1 MAATQTVPQQ
11 FQHCN
16 SVPITPRHGV
26 ITLFGYGISVCVDR
40 GHLTFRDG
48 IGTARRE
55 GRLPRVR
62 HGLRR
67 LVVVGSDGMVSL
79 AALRWLADQDAA
91 FVMLDRNGSV
101 LVTTGPARTAD
112 ARLRRAQALAQ
123 QSGVAVRIA
132 RELIGQKLVGQERLA
147 REKLA
152 DCTAADTIA
161 RMRVGVSR
169 TDTIQEIRLLEAN
182 AAYAYWSAWHSIPI
196 MFSKVDAR
204 RVPDHWLTFGSRV
217 SPLSASPR
225 LAINPANAIL
235 NYLYALLE
243 SETRLAAAAVGLDP
257 ALGLLHADT
266 QWRDNLACDL
276 MEPVRPQVDAYLL
289 DWITR
294 EVMRREWFF
303 EERNGTCRLMGSF
316 TVGLSET
323 AMTWGQRVA
332 PIVETVVRNLS
343 STMRTS
349 SRQMTA
355 ATHLTQRH
363 RREAKG
369 ESSLPVPTPPRPP
382 RLCRTCGTNISAENT
397 YCASCAVAIRTEE
410 LTKAAQKGRVAA
422 QSSEAQAS
430 RAANRKRNAAAQR
443 AWRHYDKPTWL
454 NEETYREKI
463 QPRLSGLT
471 IPTLM
476 SALDVSKPYASD
488 IRASRRMPHPRH
500 WLTLARLA
508 DVPLDEET

>member
-1 MAATQTVPQQ
+1 MAASPTVSQL
-11 FQHCN
+11 
-16 SVPITPRHGV
+16 PRFRNLVAPHHGV
-26 ITLFGYGISVCVDR
+26 ITLYGYGISVNVER
-40 GHLTFRDG
+40 GHLVFHDG
-48 IGTARRE
+48 IGPIRRE

-62 HGLRR
+62 HGLHR

-79 AALRWLADQDAA
+79 AALRWLADQDAS

-196 MFSKVDAR
+196 MFSKVDVR

-225 LAINPANAIL
+225 LAVNPANAIL

-243 SETRLAAAAVGLDP
+243 SETRLATAAVGLDP

-303 EERNGTCRLMGSF
+303 EQRNGNCRLMGSF
-316 TVGLSET
+316 AVGLSET
-323 AMTWGQRVA
+323 TMAWRQAVS
-332 PIVETVVRNLS
+332 PIVETVVRDLS

-349 SRQMTA
+349 SRSKLA
-355 ATHLTQRH
+355 ATHLTQQH

-369 ESSLPVPTPPRPP
+369 VSDVSALVPPRPP
-382 RLCRTCGTNISAENT
+382 RLCRTCGSNVTAGHK
-397 YCASCAVAIRTEE
+397 YCASCAVAVRTKE
-410 LTKAAQKGRVAA
+410 LVKAAQKGRMTAH
-422 QSSEAQAS
+422 SPKAQAK

-443 AWRHYDKPTWL
+443 AWRKVGQPAWL
-454 NEETYREKI
+454 TEETYRQRI
-463 QPRLSGLT
+463 RPRLSAVT
-471 IPTLM
+471 VPVLM
-476 SALDVSKPYASD
+476 SALSVSKPYATD
-488 IRASRRMPHPRH
+488 IRSGRRQPHPRH

-508 DVPLDEET
+508 RISA

>member
-1 MAATQTVPQQ
+1 MAAKQTVSQHPQQ
-11 FQHCN
+11 CN
-16 SVPITPRHGV
+16 FTPIEPKRGV
-26 ITLFGYGISVCVDR
+26 VTLYGYRIHVFVDR
-40 GHLTFRDG
+40 GHLRFRDG
-48 IGTARRE
+48 IGADRRE

-67 LVVVGSDGMVSL
+67 LVVVGFDGMVSL

-123 QSGVAVRIA
+123 QSGVALQIA
-132 RELIGQKLVGQERLA
+132 RELIGQKLVGQERLV

-152 DCTAADTIA
+152 VCSVADTIA
-161 RMRVGVSR
+161 RIWAAVSR
-169 TDTIQEIRLLEAN
+169 ADSMQEIRLLEAN
-182 AAYAYWSAWHSIPI
+182 AAYAYWSAWHSVRI
-196 MFSKVDAR
+196 MFSKMDLR

-225 LAINPANAIL
+225 LAVNPANAIL
-235 NYLYALLE
+235 NYLYAILE
-243 SETRLAAAAVGLDP
+243 AETRLAAAAVGLDP

-289 DWITR
+289 DWITH
-294 EVMRREWFF
+294 EVLRREWFF
-303 EERNGTCRLMGSF
+303 EERNGNCRLMGSF
-316 TVGLSET
+316 AVGLSET
-323 AMTWGQRVA
+323 TATWGHAVA
-332 PIVETVVRNLS
+332 PIVETVVRSLS

-349 SRQMTA
+349 SRQMMA

-369 ESSLPVPTPPRPP
+369 RLELPVLNPPRPP
-382 RLCRTCGTNISAENT
+382 KLCSICGGNIPVDKT
-397 YCASCAVAIRTEE
+397 YCASCAVGVRTEE
-410 LTKAAQKGRVAA
+410 LIKAAQKGRVAA
-422 QSSEAQAS
+422 QSSDAQAR

-443 AWRHYDKPTWL
+443 AWRQAEQPAWL
-454 NEETYREKI
+454 TSEFYREKI
-463 QPRLSGLT
+463 YPRLAAIT
-471 IPTLM
+471 IRVLM
-476 SALDVSKPYASD
+476 SALDISKPYATD
-488 IRASRRMPHPRH
+488 IRAGRRRPHPRH
-500 WLTLARLA
+500 WLKLATLVRIS
-508 DVPLDEET
+508 PNE

>member
-1 MAATQTVPQQ
+1 
-11 FQHCN
+11 
-16 SVPITPRHGV
+16 
-26 ITLFGYGISVCVDR
+26 
-40 GHLTFRDG
+40 
-48 IGTARRE
+48 
-55 GRLPRVR
+55 
-62 HGLRR
+62 
-67 LVVVGSDGMVSL
+67 MVSL

-91 FVMLDRNGSV
+91 FVMLDRSGSV
-101 LVTTGPARTAD
+101 LAITGPVRTAD
-112 ARLRRAQALAQ
+112 ARLRRAQAFAH
-123 QSGVAVRIA
+123 QSGVALQIA
-132 RELIGQKLVGQERLA
+132 RELIEQKLVGQERLA

-152 DCTAADTIA
+152 DRPAADTIA
-161 RMRVGVSR
+161 RMRADVSR
-169 TDTIQEIRLLEAN
+169 ADSMQEIRLLEAN

-196 MFSKVDAR
+196 MFSKVDLR

-303 EERNGTCRLMGSF
+303 EERSGTCRLMGSF
-316 TVGLSET
+316 TARLSET
-323 AMTWGQRVA
+323 AMAWRQAVS

-343 STMRTS
+343 STMRTP
-349 SRQMTA
+349 SRA
-355 ATHLTQRH
+355 IVSATHLTQRH

-369 ESSLPVPTPPRPP
+369 RLELPVLNPPRPP
-382 RLCRTCGTNISAENT
+382 KLCSICGNNIPIDKT
-397 YCASCAVAIRTEE
+397 YCASCAVGVRTEA
-410 LTKAAQKGRVAA
+410 LITAAKKGRIAA
-422 QSSEAQAS
+422 QSSEAQAK
-430 RAANRKRNAAAQR
+430 RADNRRRHAAAQK
-443 AWRHYDKPTWL
+443 AWRLTDQAAWL
-454 NEETYREKI
+454 TEEFYMERI
-463 QPRLSGLT
+463 QPHLPAIA

-476 SALDVSKPYASD
+476 SALDISKPYAAD
-488 IRASRRMPHPRH
+488 IRAGRRRPHPRH
-500 WLTLARLA
+500 WSALAQLIQG
-508 DVPLDEET
+508 

>member
-1 MAATQTVPQQ
+1 MAATQTVPQH

-16 SVPITPRHGV
+16 FTPIIPKHGIV
-26 ITLFGYGISVCVDR
+26 TLFGYGISVNVDH
-40 GHLTFRDG
+40 GHLIFRDG
-48 IGTARRE
+48 IGAVRRK

-67 LVVVGSDGMVSL
+67 LVVVGSDGIVSL

-101 LVTTGPARTAD
+101 LATTGPVRTAD

-123 QSGVAVRIA
+123 QSGVALRIV
-132 RELIGQKLVGQERLA
+132 RELIVQKLVGQERIA

-152 DCTAADTIA
+152 DCSAAETIA
-161 RMRVGVSR
+161 RMRANVSR
-169 TDTIQEIRLLEAN
+169 AASMQEIRLLEAN
-182 AAYAYWSAWHSIPI
+182 AAYAYWSAWHRFPI
-196 MFSKVDAR
+196 MFSKVDLR

-225 LAINPANAIL
+225 LAVNPANAIL

-243 SETRLAAAAVGLDP
+243 SETRLATAAVGLDP

-303 EERNGTCRLMGSF
+303 EERNGTCRLMGAF
-316 TVGLSET
+316 AVGLSET
-323 AMTWGQRVA
+323 AMTWGQSVA
-332 PIVETVVRNLS
+332 PIVEKVVRDLS
-343 STMRTS
+343 ATMRTS

-369 ESSLPVPTPPRPP
+369 ISTVSALIPPRPP
-382 RLCRTCGTNISAENT
+382 RLCRTCGDNVTAGHK
-397 YCASCAVAIRTEE
+397 YCASCAVAVRTED
-410 LTKAAQKGRVAA
+410 LVKAAQKGRVAA
-422 QSSEAQAS
+422 QSSEAQAK
-430 RAANRKRNAAAQR
+430 RAANRKQNAAAQR
-443 AWRHYDKPTWL
+443 AWRQASQPAWL
-454 NEETYREKI
+454 NEKTYRENI
-463 QPRLSGLT
+463 QPRLSGIT
-471 IPTLM
+471 VPALM
-476 SALDVSKPYASD
+476 SALNVSKPYATD
-488 IRASRRMPHPRH
+488 IRARRRQPHPRH
-500 WLTLARLA
+500 WLTLTKLLGLCPTDA
-508 DVPLDEET
+508 